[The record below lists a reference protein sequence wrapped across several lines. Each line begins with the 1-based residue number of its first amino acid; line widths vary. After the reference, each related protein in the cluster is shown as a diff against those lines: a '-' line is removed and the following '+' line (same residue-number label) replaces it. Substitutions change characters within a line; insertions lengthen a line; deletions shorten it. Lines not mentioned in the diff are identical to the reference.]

1 MPCAGIYGS
10 VQHLC
15 LCPTNK
21 ICVVLAAEAAGCV
34 SILWP
39 DVLSRHLDCSLFGSS
54 ACATNVIVDLVCR
67 CHYYSCLQCFDTIGW
82 ASEGHPV
89 CKKLSGEVI
98 CYLFRARCRLAYMP
112 LPLTVFCFSK
122 IQIGF
127 ALLVPAYLGSP
138 GQRAIKQGCV
148 CCHYYRLT
156 EESPPKSSG

>member
-10 VQHLC
+10 LQHLC

-21 ICVVLAAEAAGCV
+21 ICVVLTAEAAGCV

-98 CYLFRARCRLAYMP
+98 CLGRDADLHICHCHSLSFASVKSRLVLPCWYQLTWVVPDKGP
-112 LPLTVFCFSK
+112 LNRGV
-122 IQIGF
+122 
-127 ALLVPAYLGSP
+127 
-138 GQRAIKQGCV
+138 CV
-148 CCHYYRLT
+148 VT
-156 EESPPKSSG
+156 TTD